1 MKSMLRIA
9 VLVLTALSSAV
20 YAAEPAEGQAE
31 GEIHSLDFGAS
42 SLIIQG
48 SEFFVEP
55 TVEVEIA
62 GTYGAFTMLQ
72 SGMMVEFWY
81 RRYDDGRRVIYEIRE
96 IMGREAVLL

>member
-1 MKSMLRIA
+1 MKSILPIVVLLLTTIA
-9 VLVLTALSSAV
+9 SAV
-20 YAAEPAEGQAE
+20 YAAEPAEGQSE
-31 GEIHSLDFGAS
+31 GEIHALDFGNS

-55 TVEVEIA
+55 NVEVEIA

-96 IMGREAVLL
+96 IMGREAILL